1 MASDE
6 RAAHDRM
13 AASLTATWHEQ
24 PSVLK
29 EMFERL
35 PVGAVFVSGDRL
47 KINSVV
53 EVMTGYTQSELST
66 KEQWFRALTGDKAE
80 ITIAEY
86 RDDRLNGLNK
96 VIQMPYTTKSGEARI
111 AELMAA
117 LVGEEE
123 LWLMKDITEVQQTA
137 GKLQESYKALN
148 IAESIAGVGS
158 WSFDVETR
166 EMTWSDNLFSLFEW
180 DTSQPRPT
188 LETLKRVI
196 REPSYS
202 LMLHSLEQC
211 EKYGVPYHI
220 TLETLRKDGGTLYL
234 MAIGQ
239 PVRDSNGRVVQMVG
253 TIRDVTAERHA
264 TDLLNAAKEAAEA
277 AERAKGEFLATMS
290 HEIRTPMNTI
300 LGMSYLAL
308 NTDLNPQQRS
318 FISKIDNAA
327 RTLIKIVNEVLDF
340 SKIEAGKLEVEHK
353 PFVIESMLESVST
366 VTTLTADQKN
376 INVVFVIDPKF
387 PETVIGDEMRLGQVL
402 INLLNNAIK
411 FTEAGEVVIRAK
423 VKGVNPMNRRQ
434 VLQFEVCDTGIGMDE
449 SQLGKLF
456 HAFTQADQNISKK
469 YGGTGLGLAI
479 CKSLVELMGGQIW
492 ADSRVGEGS
501 TFTFT
506 VEVDPVK
513 ASRKSSDKKRLLN
526 KQVLVVTLSD
536 SLRQSVS
543 ERLAAEGAIVEHAN
557 NTDDI
562 HQILDTRPVDLIL
575 YDAQVHLEPLQSLI
589 NREST
594 PSRTADIP
602 IVVIDAAYARDDN
615 GYRKYGSGVAGVVIK
630 PVLPGAL
637 ISAVLDT
644 LNHRA
649 SDKSGNHPP
658 QVLQSEQGNT
668 ISPNRYLW
676 SKRAL
681 IVDDDSSGIDFMG
694 DLLTRAGM
702 IVEAAQN
709 GFEALSL
716 VDRYNYDV
724 ILMDITMPYRDGVT
738 IAEKIRDNPVSG
750 KVPIIALGSSP
761 TDRDQISTLHVGMDA
776 FFSKPVDADTLLDT
790 VVRVIRPK
798 P

>member
-6 RAAHDRM
+6 SAAHDRM
-13 AASLTATWHEQ
+13 AARLTELWHEQ

-47 KINSVV
+47 KVNSVV
-53 EVMTGYTQSELST
+53 ETMTGYTQSELST
-66 KEQWFRALTGDKAE
+66 REQWFRALTGDRAE

-86 RDDRLNGLNK
+86 RDDRLHGLNK
-96 VIQMPYTTKSGEARI
+96 VIQMPYTTRSGEDRI
-111 AELMAA
+111 AEFMAA

-137 GKLQESYKALN
+137 GKLQESYRALN

-166 EMTWSDNLFSLFEW
+166 GMTWSDNLFSLFEW
-180 DTSQPRPT
+180 DTAQPRPT

-220 TLETLRKDGGTLYL
+220 TLETIRKDGGTLYL

-376 INVVFVIDPKF
+376 IDVVFFIDPKF

-423 VKGVNPMNRRQ
+423 VKGVNPMNSRQ

-469 YGGTGLGLAI
+469 YGGTGLGLVI
-479 CKSLVELMGGQIW
+479 CKSLVELMGGKIW
-492 ADSRVGEGS
+492 ADSRIGEGS

-506 VEVDPVK
+506 VEVDRAK
-513 ASRKSSDKKRLLN
+513 ASRKASDKKRLLN
-526 KQVLVVTLSD
+526 KQVLVVTSSE

-543 ERLAAEGAIVEHAN
+543 ERLVAEGAVVDNAN
-557 NTDDI
+557 SAEDI
-562 HQILDTRPVDLIL
+562 HEILDTRPVELIL

-589 NREST
+589 NSENIS
-594 PSRTADIP
+594 SQTAHIP
-602 IVVIDAAYARDDN
+602 IVVMDAPYASDGS
-615 GYRKYGSGVAGVVIK
+615 GYRKPGPGVAGVVLK

-637 ISAVLDT
+637 ISTVLDT
-644 LNHRA
+644 LNQQA
-649 SDKSGNHPP
+649 SDKNSNQLPP
-658 QVLQSEQGNT
+658 VLQSGQVNP
-668 ISPNRYLW
+668 IYPNRNLW

-702 IVEAAQN
+702 IVESAQN

-716 VDRYNYDV
+716 VNRYNYDV
-724 ILMDITMPYRDGVT
+724 ILMDITMPYRDGLTV
-738 IAEKIRDNPVSG
+738 AEKVRDNPVSG
-750 KVPIIALGSSP
+750 NVPVIAIGGTRADL
-761 TDRDQISTLHVGMDA
+761 DQTPPLQVRMDA
-776 FFSKPVDADTLLDT
+776 FFSKPVDAETLLET
-790 VVRVIRPK
+790 VVRVIRTK